1 MDENRRPTRHELFAE
16 LDDGWTMSA
25 EFVSAVLVWT
35 GIGWLVDN
43 WLGTTPW
50 LLAIG
55 TLLGFVLGI
64 YLAWLRIRPVAPDED
79 QTPQRT

>member
-1 MDENRRPTRHELFAE
+1 MDDNRRPTRHETLAE
-16 LDDGWTMSA
+16 LDDGWTLTA

-35 GIGWLVDN
+35 GIGWFLDS

-50 LLAIG
+50 LLAFG

-64 YLAWLRIRPVAPDED
+64 YLAWLRIRPETPDGD
-79 QTPQRT
+79 